1 MRRLILAPLLLST
14 LAMAEA
20 APPLD
25 QSADLEAQA
34 LSLADAIA
42 FARQSSP
49 RLRAARAAIERARG
63 EEQAAFAPFLPEVD
77 LLSQSG
83 VTSDN
88 QGPGAT
94 GPTGFIRTGTP
105 GTHAYTQTEL
115 QLQWTLYDFGRRA
128 GRKNQAAARERIAE
142 LQFARAQQTVEF
154 DVTAAYVKSSSPG
167 LPSWCRRTR
176 SVKPR
181 RR

>member
-1 MRRLILAPLLLST
+1 MRRLILAPVLVST

-42 FARQSSP
+42 FARKNSP

-63 EEQAAFAPFLPEVD
+63 EEQAAFAPFLPEAG

-83 VTSDN
+83 GTSDI
-88 QGPGAT
+88 QGPVLT
-94 GPTGFIRTGTP
+94 GQSGFILTGTP
-105 GTHAYTQTEL
+105 GTHAYISTEL
-115 QLQWTLYDFGRRA
+115 QMQVTLYEFGRRA
-128 GRKNQAAARERIAE
+128 GRMNQA
-142 LQFARAQQTVEF
+142 V
-154 DVTAAYVKSSSPG
+154 
-167 LPSWCRRTR
+167 
-176 SVKPR
+176 
-181 RR
+181 

>member
-1 MRRLILAPLLLST
+1 MRRLILAPLLVST

-42 FARQSSP
+42 IARKNSP

-63 EEQAAFAPFLPEVD
+63 EEQAAFAPFLPEVG

-94 GPTGFIRTGTP
+94 GPTGFILTGTP

-128 GRKNQAAARERIAE
+128 GRKNQAAAIVESP
-142 LQFARAQQTVEF
+142 LQLQL
-154 DVTAAYVKSSSPG
+154 G
-167 LPSWCRRTR
+167 LG
-176 SVKPR
+176 V
-181 RR
+181 